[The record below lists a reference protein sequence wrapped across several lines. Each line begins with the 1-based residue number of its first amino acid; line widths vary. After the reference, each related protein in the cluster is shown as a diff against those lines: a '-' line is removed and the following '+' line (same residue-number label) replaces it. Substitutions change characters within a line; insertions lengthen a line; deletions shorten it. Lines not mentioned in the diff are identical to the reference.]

1 MTPGDETAQSQAR
14 ACATTSFMLFIPIQK
29 NGMHPKTL
37 FIPGLNSSSDVTTFS
52 QKKTIKRAIPLWN
65 HSQPSVPSSKVNSN
79 GTSFHF
85 LTVNSCSLY
94 FLKSSHR
101 KQVLRPF
108 FNSCASSKEFLPAE
122 ENMYKAQDQH
132 S

>member
-1 MTPGDETAQSQAR
+1 MTSGDETAQSQAR
-14 ACATTSFMLFIPIQK
+14 ACPTTSFILFIPIQK

-85 LTVNSCSLY
+85 LTVYS
-94 FLKSSHR
+94 
-101 KQVLRPF
+101 
-108 FNSCASSKEFLPAE
+108 
-122 ENMYKAQDQH
+122 
-132 S
+132 